1 MLWAQPAYMPA
12 VMHRPEVTL
21 TSNRAELWGFS
32 LLHTS
37 QSLKLVGWMNY
48 ASRLSDSETVWPRPW
63 LAAPAISH
71 EPNKNVFSIGG
82 AARLCCLKKE
92 KKKKERGRGGAPFL
106 YPDSPPQSHLLP
118 LTSFNSSPPCS
129 HLSTHFNT
137 HAHTKPPSGP
147 CGRGQGG
154 SGRINFLPWPS
165 TKLLPGT
172 AVTGGKE
179 KKKEKKRRRNEQ
191 KVRWR
196 YQTRR
201 NTYHW
206 FHCWSPRLPL
216 SKCRTSEEDKT
227 YRER

>member
-1 MLWAQPAYMPA
+1 MFHAS
-12 VMHRPEVTL
+12 VTV
-21 TSNRAELWGFS
+21 R
-32 LLHTS
+32 
-37 QSLKLVGWMNY
+37 QCDPDPGWQHPP
-48 ASRLSDSETVWPRPW
+48 S
-63 LAAPAISH
+63 SH

-92 KKKKERGRGGAPFL
+92 KKKRKRKGGGGAPFL
-106 YPDSPPQSHLLP
+106 YLDSPPQSHLLP

-172 AVTGGKE
+172 AVTGGERKRKKKKKKWTEGKMEIPDKE
-179 KKKEKKRRRNEQ
+179 K
-191 KVRWR
+191 
-196 YQTRR
+196 Y
-201 NTYHW
+201 
-206 FHCWSPRLPL
+206 LPL
-216 SKCRTSEEDKT
+216 VSLLKSKASTIKV
-227 YRER
+227 

>member
-1 MLWAQPAYMPA
+1 MFHASVTVRQCDPDPGWQHPPS
-12 VMHRPEVTL
+12 VM
-21 TSNRAELWGFS
+21 SQIKMFF
-32 LLHTS
+32 LLGEQRGS
-37 QSLKLVGWMNY
+37 V
-48 ASRLSDSETVWPRPW
+48 V
-63 LAAPAISH
+63 
-71 EPNKNVFSIGG
+71 
-82 AARLCCLKKE
+82 LKKKR
-92 KKKKERGRGGAPFL
+92 KKGKGAGGGAPFL

-179 KKKEKKRRRNEQ
+179 KKKEKRRRRNEQ